1 MIKNTKIIFEN
12 ERGIYIMKEFIYT
25 VTDPQGIHARPAGEL
40 VKLAKEFTS
49 SVTISKDG
57 KSGDCKKICAIMG
70 LGIKGGMEVV
80 LKFDGE
86 DEDAAYEKISAFM
99 KENL

>member
-1 MIKNTKIIFEN
+1 
-12 ERGIYIMKEFIYT
+12 MKEFKYV
-25 VTDPQGIHARPAGEL
+25 VTDNEGIHARPAGEL

-57 KSGDCKKICAIMG
+57 KSGDCKKIFTIMG